1 MIDFKKSNM
10 LTNRYKTNIEVNN
23 IGTWLASDLEASEIR
38 VLEEIG
44 HHKKVM
50 YNNKSYQVY
59 VKSVDIQTKTA
70 LINVDGFDFKVN
82 MKEPLDHLIN
92 DLGFLK
98 ASKHS
103 VKEIKSPMPGLV
115 VNIFVEE
122 GQSVAEGEKLLS
134 LEAMKMENIL
144 KSPGEGIIKSV
155 KVSKGNS
162 VDKNQIL
169 VVFE

>member
-1 MIDFKKSNM
+1 
-10 LTNRYKTNIEVNN
+10 
-23 IGTWLASDLEASEIR
+23 
-38 VLEEIG
+38 
-44 HHKKVM
+44 
-50 YNNKSYQVY
+50 
-59 VKSVDIQTKTA
+59 
-70 LINVDGFDFKVN
+70 

-144 KSPGEGIIKSV
+144 KSPGDGIIKSV

>member
-1 MIDFKKSNM
+1 M
-10 LTNRYKTNIEVNN
+10 LTNKYKTNVEVNN
-23 IGTWLASDLEASEIR
+23 IGSWLSEDLKSSEIR
-38 VLEEIG
+38 LMEDIG
-44 HHKKVM
+44 QHKKVM
-50 YNNKSYQVY
+50 YKNKSYHVF
-59 VKSVDIQTKTA
+59 VKSMDIQTKTA
-70 LINVDGFDFKVN
+70 LINVDGFDFNVN

-92 DLGFLK
+92 DLGFLQ

-115 VNIFVEE
+115 VNIFVNE
-122 GQSVAEGEKLLS
+122 GQSVSEGEKLLS

-144 KSPGEGIIKSV
+144 KSPGEGIIKSI

-169 VVFE
+169 VIFE